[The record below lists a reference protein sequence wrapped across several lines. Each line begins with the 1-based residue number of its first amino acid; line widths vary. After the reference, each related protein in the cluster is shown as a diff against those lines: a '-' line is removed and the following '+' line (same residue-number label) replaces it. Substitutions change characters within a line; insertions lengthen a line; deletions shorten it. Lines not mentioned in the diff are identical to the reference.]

1 MKFIDE
7 AQIFVTA
14 GNGGNG
20 CISFR
25 REKYVSRGGPDGGD
39 GGRGG
44 SVFLVG
50 RRNLENLYDL
60 RIRPHYRA
68 GRGGHGKGKKM
79 AGKKGK
85 DVFIDVPLGVVISN
99 GEKTLGE
106 ILTHNQ
112 ELLIAKGGEGGR
124 GNVHFLTASDLA
136 PRTAESG
143 RQGEIKTLKIVLK
156 LISDIGLVGL
166 PNSGKSTL
174 LNVLTNAKSKIGNY
188 PFTTLSP
195 NLGVIRSNQGNV
207 VVADMPGIVEG
218 AHLGKGLGLRFLRHI
233 ERTTLIIL
241 VIDATTEDPLEHH
254 KCLLEEFKEHSMNL
268 LKKPRVVVFN
278 KIDLLK
284 SIPKYN
290 LSEKTLYIS
299 ALTGQ
304 GIKSLIKLIA
314 NEDKI

>member
-7 AQIFVTA
+7 ATIFIKA

-25 REKYVSRGGPDGGD
+25 REKYVPRGGPDGGD
-39 GGRGG
+39 GGNGG

-50 RRNLENLYDL
+50 KRNLGTLYDL
-60 RIRPHYRA
+60 KLRPHYRA

-85 DVFIDVPLGVVISN
+85 DIFINVPLGVVVSN

-106 ILTHNQ
+106 ILSHDQ
-112 ELLIAKGGEGGR
+112 KLLIAKGGKGGR
-124 GNVHFLTASDLA
+124 GNVHFLTVTDRA
-136 PRTAESG
+136 PRTAEPG
-143 RQGEIKTLKIVLK
+143 QQGEIKTLEIVLK
-156 LISDIGLVGL
+156 LISNIGLVGL

-174 LNVLTNAKSKIGNY
+174 LNALTNAQSKIGDY

-195 NLGVIRSNQGNV
+195 NLGVIRNGQKNI

-218 AHLGKGLGLRFLRHI
+218 AHTGKGLGLRFLRHI
-233 ERTTLIIL
+233 ERTQLLIL
-241 VIDATTEDPLEHH
+241 VIDSAVRDPLKDYECIL
-254 KCLLEEFKEHSMNL
+254 KEFQNHSMNL
-268 LKKPRVVVFN
+268 LKKPRIVVFN

-284 SIPKYN
+284 RNPKYD
-290 LSEKTLYIS
+290 LSERTLYIS

-304 GIKSLIKLIA
+304 GIDSLIRSIA
-314 NEDKI
+314 HEDKI